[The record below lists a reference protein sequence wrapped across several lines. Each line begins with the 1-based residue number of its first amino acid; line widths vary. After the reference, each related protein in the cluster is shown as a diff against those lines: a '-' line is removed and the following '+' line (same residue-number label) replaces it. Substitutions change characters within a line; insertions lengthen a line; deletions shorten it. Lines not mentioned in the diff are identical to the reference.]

1 MKRFEKVLKLGQKF
15 VLSTILLTVT
25 HMANAACSELYNH
38 QFTTLQG
45 NKINLCD
52 YQDKPILVVNTAS
65 KCGFTPQFESLETN
79 R

>member
-1 MKRFEKVLKLGQKF
+1 MNRFQKVLNLGQKI

-45 NKINLCD
+45 TKINLCD
-52 YQDKPILVVNTAS
+52 YQD
-65 KCGFTPQFESLETN
+65 
-79 R
+79 